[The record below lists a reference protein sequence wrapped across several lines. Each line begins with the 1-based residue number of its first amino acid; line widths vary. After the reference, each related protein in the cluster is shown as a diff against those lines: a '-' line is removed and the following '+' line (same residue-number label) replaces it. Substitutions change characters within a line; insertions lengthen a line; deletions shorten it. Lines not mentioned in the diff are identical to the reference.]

1 MLGSSGTR
9 AHVYEFNG
17 ETTASK
23 PGLIPVREF
32 EVFQYNR
39 PHVVA
44 FCFVAFAT
52 NLIIF
57 C

>member
-17 ETTASK
+17 KTTDSK
-23 PGLIPVREF
+23 PGLIPVRKF
-32 EVFQYNR
+32 EVFQYNW

-44 FCFVAFAT
+44 FYFVVFAT

>member
-17 ETTASK
+17 KTTDSK
-23 PGLIPVREF
+23 PGLIPVRKF
-32 EVFQYNR
+32 EVFQYNW

-44 FCFVAFAT
+44 FCFVVFAT